1 MNLITLL
8 NYIKE
13 ISKMFDMSPISKQPT
28 TRKFLFKMTSLFLI
42 ERLNYH
48 INYLFRGPREILSR
62 TTRSRGIITYF
73 PWGIGE
79 RKKVR
84 DLGK

>member
-13 ISKMFDMSPISKQPT
+13 ISKMFDMSPIFKQPT
-28 TRKFLFKMTSLFLI
+28 TRKFSFKMTSFFLI

-62 TTRSRGIITYF
+62 TTRSRSIMKYI
-73 PWGIGE
+73 PRGIGE
-79 RKKVR
+79 RKKV
-84 DLGK
+84 